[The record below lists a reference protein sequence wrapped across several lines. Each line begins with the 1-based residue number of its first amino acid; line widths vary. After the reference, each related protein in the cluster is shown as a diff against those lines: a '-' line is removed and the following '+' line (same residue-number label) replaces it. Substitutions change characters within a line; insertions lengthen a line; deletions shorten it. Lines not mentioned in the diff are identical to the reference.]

1 MCLLIE
7 PLLQGGTAAM
17 VRQQGRISDGR
28 QVLHVQPFRYGRW
41 SHVTAVS
48 SGDWISAE
56 LEPLG
61 SPPGGVAL
69 SGSLLGLHQ
78 TRNLDHQAQQ
88 PCAAPI
94 NERYTTVGRQ
104 TCAGTDV

>member
-41 SHVTAVS
+41 SH
-48 SGDWISAE
+48 
-56 LEPLG
+56 
-61 SPPGGVAL
+61 
-69 SGSLLGLHQ
+69 LGLPLVAS
-78 TRNLDHQAQQ
+78 R
-88 PCAAPI
+88 
-94 NERYTTVGRQ
+94 
-104 TCAGTDV
+104 